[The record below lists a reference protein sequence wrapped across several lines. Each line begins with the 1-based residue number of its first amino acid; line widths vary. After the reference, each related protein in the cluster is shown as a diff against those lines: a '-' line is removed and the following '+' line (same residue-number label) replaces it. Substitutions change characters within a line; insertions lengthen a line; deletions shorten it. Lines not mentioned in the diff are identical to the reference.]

1 MEQVEEAEDKIESLI
16 HLKNSKENKIP
27 EENKDKDDQ
36 EITAQEKR
44 KKRKDQFI
52 CFLIIVY

>member
-36 EITAQEKR
+36 EITAQEKSD
-44 KKRKDQFI
+44 KNNK
-52 CFLIIVY
+52 